1 MSKDI
6 FAIYLELCI
15 LWHKD
20 IRDSSHNTWDREWKQ
35 GQIDLLQEMVDEVD
49 GVEKPSYL
57 DTVLAMMEKIE
68 KHYEK
73 HGRSK
78 NN

>member
-1 MSKDI
+1 MPKDI

-20 IRDSSHNTWDREWKQ
+20 IRDSSRNTWDREWKQ

-49 GVEKPSYL
+49 GVEKQSL
-57 DTVLAMMEKIE
+57 LHRILELADKIE
-68 KHYEK
+68 KAK
-73 HGRSK
+73 HEVVY
-78 NN
+78 